1 MEDLIKKHIIT
12 IAGRPGSGKS
22 TTSRA
27 VASELGYEH
36 FSSGDLFRAIARDRG
51 LELYELNRL
60 AEEEKSLDYL
70 VDEKLKKIGETQDEV
85 AIDSRLAWHW
95 MPQSFKVFLDL
106 DLSIAAERII
116 SNMDQER
123 LEIEHIPKDPKK
135 YAEMLKMRLD
145 SESKRYMDLYQVD
158 PYDVSNYD
166 LVIDTSKSNAEGVI
180 EEVIQAYK
188 NWLNS

>member
-1 MEDLIKKHIIT
+1 MVEITKKQIIT

-27 VASELGYEH
+27 VATMLGYEH
-36 FSSGDLFRAIARDRG
+36 FSSGDLFRAIAREHG

-95 MPQSFKVFLDL
+95 IPQSFKVFLDL
-106 DLSIAAERII
+106 DLDIAAQRII
-116 SNMDQER
+116 SNLDPER
-123 LEIEHIPKDPKK
+123 LENEHIPNDPKE
-135 YAEMLKMRLD
+135 YAEMLKKRLE
-145 SESKRYMDLYQVD
+145 SESKRYMDLYQAD
-158 PYDVSNYD
+158 PYNLSNYN
-166 LVIDTSKSNAEGVI
+166 LVINTANSNPDQVVDELIG
-180 EEVIQAYK
+180 AYK
-188 NWLNS
+188 SWLAS